1 MIRIENLTKAFDG
14 HVILQ
19 NVNAEINAGDVI
31 GVLGPSGT
39 GKSTLLRC
47 INMLSPATSGAI
59 YVDGENIM
67 EKGYDQNRLRQKV
80 GMVFQTF
87 NLFDNMTAIENI
99 MFPQIRL
106 LHVSREEAF
115 RKGMEL
121 LGKVGLKE
129 KYLSYPAALSGGQK
143 QRVAIARAL
152 VMNPEVILFDEP
164 TSALDP
170 SMVDEVQ
177 EIIRYFAKAG
187 TTMMIVTHEMN
198 FARSICSRIFYMDK
212 GTLYEEGPTEQ
223 IFENPVRE
231 RTRVFMK
238 RLKTFTVTVDESL
251 TVSQFEDLIRE
262 FSFANSISA
271 EKTEQ
276 LKELLRNILG
286 YYFPKVRGREARVRV
301 LAEYD
306 RKTEKTDVIIFS
318 PEKEAEREPS
328 AAYFKEQLEKIPGS
342 GVISAE
348 SVTDDKYSAKYL
360 LSL

>member
-1 MIRIENLTKAFDG
+1 
-14 HVILQ
+14 
-19 NVNAEINAGDVI
+19 
-31 GVLGPSGT
+31 
-39 GKSTLLRC
+39 
-47 INMLSPATSGAI
+47 
-59 YVDGENIM
+59 
-67 EKGYDQNRLRQKV
+67 
-80 GMVFQTF
+80 
-87 NLFDNMTAIENI
+87 
-99 MFPQIRL
+99 
-106 LHVSREEAF
+106 
-115 RKGMEL
+115 
-121 LGKVGLKE
+121 
-129 KYLSYPAALSGGQK
+129 
-143 QRVAIARAL
+143 
-152 VMNPEVILFDEP
+152 
-164 TSALDP
+164 
-170 SMVDEVQ
+170 
-177 EIIRYFAKAG
+177 
-187 TTMMIVTHEMN
+187 
-198 FARSICSRIFYMDK
+198 MDK

-318 PEKEAEREPS
+318 PEKEEEREPS

>member
-143 QRVAIARAL
+143 
-152 VMNPEVILFDEP
+152 
-164 TSALDP
+164 
-170 SMVDEVQ
+170 
-177 EIIRYFAKAG
+177 
-187 TTMMIVTHEMN
+187 
-198 FARSICSRIFYMDK
+198 
-212 GTLYEEGPTEQ
+212 
-223 IFENPVRE
+223 
-231 RTRVFMK
+231 
-238 RLKTFTVTVDESL
+238 
-251 TVSQFEDLIRE
+251 
-262 FSFANSISA
+262 
-271 EKTEQ
+271 
-276 LKELLRNILG
+276 
-286 YYFPKVRGREARVRV
+286 
-301 LAEYD
+301 
-306 RKTEKTDVIIFS
+306 
-318 PEKEAEREPS
+318 
-328 AAYFKEQLEKIPGS
+328 
-342 GVISAE
+342 
-348 SVTDDKYSAKYL
+348 
-360 LSL
+360 